1 MSAKRISMSIA
12 MFIIVLTT
20 ITLQSFIV
28 VANDLM
34 SPTSRVGESVDLSR
48 SCKNP
53 TTKFCMRIQ
62 RWGYGFSCW
71 GSNPIHEES
80 FFPILGFASL
90 KDLDLNCLLFMYFVL
105 IPWNNLGCCYFISKI
120 GLLWCLWTFVENN
133 GRLKK
138 NH

>member
-62 RWGYGFSCW
+62 R
-71 GSNPIHEES
+71 
-80 FFPILGFASL
+80 
-90 KDLDLNCLLFMYFVL
+90 
-105 IPWNNLGCCYFISKI
+105 
-120 GLLWCLWTFVENN
+120 
-133 GRLKK
+133 
-138 NH
+138 